1 MTELGDSSQ
10 NEGDSDILKLCPC
23 LSLSPSTIQFTRD
36 IISRSSFASLPSW
49 LPALH
54 RLVAS
59 VELMV
64 VLVTI
69 EALALVME
77 VLGMAADMEVMEL
90 DMEVVMDLDT
100 VVTDMD
106 KKSMR

>member
-1 MTELGDSSQ
+1 MKVIQTFSMFVTF
-10 NEGDSDILKLCPC
+10 
-23 LSLSPSTIQFTRD
+23 TIQYTRY

-54 RLVAS
+54 RLVAL

-64 VLVTI
+64 VLVTM

-77 VLGMAADMEVMEL
+77 VLGMAADMEVM
-90 DMEVVMDLDT
+90 DLDT
-100 VVTDMD
+100 VVMDMD
-106 KKSMR
+106 MKSMR